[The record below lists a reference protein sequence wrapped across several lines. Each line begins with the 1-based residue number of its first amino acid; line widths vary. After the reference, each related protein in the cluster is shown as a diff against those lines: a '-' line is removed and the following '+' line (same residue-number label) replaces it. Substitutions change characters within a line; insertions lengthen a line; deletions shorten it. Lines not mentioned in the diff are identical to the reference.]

1 MDYCIRRDTGRGRTG
16 IMRKP
21 PEISPQN
28 VTPQKHDDIIT
39 QVREYKLI
47 TPLFG
52 GGVEKSEADPVTI
65 IRGTEIRGQLRFWWR
80 ACRAGNYTN
89 VKDLKEAEDKIW
101 GAANKKPTEKKNRN

>member
-1 MDYCIRRDTGRGRTG
+1 
-16 IMRKP
+16 MRKQ
-21 PEISPQN
+21 PEIAPQK
-28 VTPQKHDDIIT
+28 VTPEKQDDIIT

-80 ACRAGNYTN
+80 ACRVANYPTIE
-89 VKDLKEAEDKIW
+89 DLKEAEDKIW
-101 GAANKKPTEKKNRN
+101 GSANKNRDANEKKP